1 MGRTLEPYSREIDY
15 LWKDRFQDFRRAL
28 PRIHQEAFDEIF
40 RNAKRQLAA
49 GVMASNPYSIETIL
63 LSEAVN
69 IKTEV
74 NSLKKAVADLQR
86 IIKQYEQNL

>member
-1 MGRTLEPYSREIDY
+1 MGRTLEPYSREIDS
-15 LWKDRFQDFRRAL
+15 LWMERFRDFRRAL
-28 PRIHQEAFDEIF
+28 PRVHQEAFDEIF

-74 NSLKKAVADLQR
+74 NSLKKAVEALLKR
-86 IIKQYEQNL
+86 IEIYEQNL

>member
-1 MGRTLEPYSREIDY
+1 MGRTLTPYSREIDH
-15 LWKDRFQDFRRAL
+15 LWKERLQDFKRGL
-28 PRIHQEAFDEIF
+28 PRVHHEAFDEIF
-40 RNAKRQLAA
+40 RNAKRQLAS
-49 GVMASNPYSIETIL
+49 GVMASNPYSIETVL

-74 NSLKKAVADLQR
+74 NSLKKAVTDLQR

>member
-1 MGRTLEPYSREIDY
+1 MGRTLEPYSREIDH

>member
-1 MGRTLEPYSREIDY
+1 MGRTLQPYSREIDS
-15 LWKDRFQDFRRAL
+15 LWKERFQDFRRAL
-28 PRIHQEAFDEIF
+28 PRVYQEAFDEIF

-49 GVMASNPYSIETIL
+49 GVMASNPYSIETVL
-63 LSEAVN
+63 LSEAVT
-69 IKTEV
+69 IKSEV